1 MMPCQEVRRLT
12 ERFVSLELSR
22 TDEEAVRAHLQQCPA
37 CRAHVLAAEPAM
49 LFAVGSDAGET
60 GDAEAF
66 VAGVMGGI
74 RERRLERALHSRRRH
89 WVAAAAV
96 LAVAVLGG
104 VGGMKLVGSRPEAVS
119 AAARPVA
126 AERVDE
132 PPSVVV
138 EGEDVR
144 LYQVSLAGEPGVQV
158 AFVVDP
164 GLEL

>member
-12 ERFVSLELSR
+12 ERFVALELSR
-22 TDEEAVRAHLQQCPA
+22 GDEVGVRVHLQQCRD
-37 CRAHVLAAEPAM
+37 CRELYLGREPAL
-49 LFAVGSDAGET
+49 LFVLEPDAGET
-60 GDAEAF
+60 EDADAF

-74 RERRLERALHSRRRH
+74 RERRLERSLGPRRLH
-89 WVAAAAV
+89 WIAAAAA

-104 VGGMKLVGSRPEAVS
+104 VGGMRLVGSRPEL
-119 AAARPVA
+119 VA
-126 AERVDE
+126 ADAKPVLAEWADE